1 MGVLNKLFG
10 NDATEAMQEQ
20 IGMLTGVKAALD
32 VCQANVMIADNDL
45 RITYVNNSLM
55 QMLKRNEA
63 VLRQFIPGFHA
74 DSLLGTCVDDFHKH
88 PAHQRQLLG
97 KLSDV
102 YKTNIQVGPLHFT
115 LIASPVY
122 NQNQQRCGTVVEWQ
136 DITDDLKREQAARQL
151 NSSNQRMRSALDVC
165 QTNVMMADADFNIVY
180 INASL
185 MRMLKHNEA
194 ALRQQL
200 PQFDTERLIGA
211 NIDIFHKNPAHQRQ
225 LLGRLS
231 QSYNS
236 RIQVGVLTFDLT
248 ATPVFDD
255 QHQRIGTV
263 VEWQDMTEILKRQ
276 QQERE
281 QLNDNLRIKDA
292 LQNIETCVM
301 IADNKHDI
309 IFMNQAVIS
318 MLTQAEQDLRKS
330 LPNFN
335 VNKLLH
341 QNIDVFHKNPAH
353 QRNLLEKL
361 SSTYSTTIKVSNRTF
376 QLTANPV
383 FNDQNE
389 RIGSVVEWK
398 DRTAEV
404 EVEGEVAKLVGA
416 AVAGMFDQRISEE
429 GKSGFMLTLASQL
442 NQMTAAAEQALNE
455 ISSTLKSIANGDL
468 TKKVSSDFQGAYQ
481 ELKDSCNA
489 TSENLA
495 RMLKEIRTAA
505 DTINTAAGEISD
517 GNTDLSSRTEQQASN
532 LEETA
537 SSMEELTGTVRQ
549 NSDNARQANQLAAN
563 AADVAVSGGNLIEQV
578 VSTMASINESA
589 QKIADIIGVID
600 GIAFQT
606 NILALNAAVEAA
618 RAGEQGRGFAVVAA
632 EVRTLAQRSANAA
645 KDIKALISDSV
656 AKIRNGNE
664 LVDKSGATMK
674 DVVVAIKKVNDIMG
688 EIAAASQEQATGI
701 EEVSKSVNQMD
712 EMTQQNAALVEQA
725 AAAAESLLAQAEQLT
740 DQVSMF
746 KLDEQQQQQQRA
758 PRNAIAPPKRKPVK
772 AAGRANGRINGPVR
786 KLPDDNGDDEW
797 ESF

>member
-1 MGVLNKLFG
+1 MGILEKLLGNNEVEMLQTRVAELN
-10 NDATEAMQEQ
+10 D
-20 IGMLTGVKAALD
+20 VKSALD
-32 VCQANVMIADNDL
+32 VCQANVMIADADL
-45 RITYVNNSLM
+45 RITYINHSL
-55 QMLKRNEA
+55 QVMLKRNEA
-63 VLRQFIPGFHA
+63 VLRQYIPGFHA
-74 DSLLGTCVDDFHKH
+74 DNLIGTCVDDFHKK
-88 PAHQRQLLG
+88 PAHQRQLLAN
-97 KLSDV
+97 LSDV
-102 YKTNIQVGPLHFT
+102 YKTQIQVGPLSFV
-115 LIASPVY
+115 LIATPVF
-122 NQNQQRCGTVVEWQ
+122 NANQQRCGTVVEWQ
-136 DITDDLKREQAARQL
+136 DITEQRRMEQEALAL
-151 NSSNQRMRSALDVC
+151 NSTNQRMRSALDVC
-165 QTNVMMADADFNIVY
+165 QTNVMMADADYNIVY
-180 INASL
+180 INSSL
-185 MRMLKHNEA
+185 MQMLKHNEA
-194 ALRQQL
+194 ALKKML

-211 NIDIFHKNPAHQRQ
+211 NIDIFHRNPAHQRQ
-225 LLGRLS
+225 LLGRLT
-231 QSYNS
+231 QTFNS
-236 RIQVGVLTFDLT
+236 RIQIGELTFDLT
-248 ATPVFDD
+248 ASPVFDD
-255 QHQRIGTV
+255 QKQRIGTV
-263 VEWQDMTEILKRQ
+263 VEWKDMTEILAREQ
-276 QQERE
+276 AERE
-281 QLNDNLRIKDA
+281 QMNDNLRIRDA
-292 LQNIETCVM
+292 LNNIDTCVM
-301 IADNKHDI
+301 IADNKHNI
-309 IFMNQAVIS
+309 IFLNKAVIK
-318 MLTQAEQDLRKS
+318 MLTLAEQDLQKS
-330 LPNFN
+330 LPNFS
-335 VNKLLH
+335 VSKLLN

-353 QRNLLEKL
+353 QRGLLERL
-361 SSTYSTTIKVSNRTF
+361 TSTYNTTIKVSNRTF
-376 QLTANPV
+376 QLGANPV
-383 FNDQNE
+383 FNANNE

-404 EVEGEVAKLVGA
+404 EVEADVARIVDGA
-416 AVAGMFDQRISEE
+416 VNGMFDQRIREDD
-429 GKSGFMLTLASQL
+429 KQGFMLTLATQL
-442 NQMTAAAEQALNE
+442 NQMTSAAERALNE

-468 TKKVSSDFQGAYQ
+468 TQKVTSEFKGSYQ
-481 ELKDSCNA
+481 DLKESCNA
-489 TSENLA
+489 TAENLA
-495 RMLKEIRTAA
+495 RMLREIRTAS

-656 AKIRNGNE
+656 TKIRNGND

-725 AAAAESLLAQAEQLT
+725 AAAAESLLAQAEQLM
-740 DQVSMF
+740 DQVSLF
-746 KLDEQQQQQQRA
+746 KLDEQQQQSSRSVSAARKPQRLA
-758 PRNAIAPPKRKPVK
+758 KPAAKPGKRISAPKRQ
-772 AAGRANGRINGPVR
+772 
-786 KLPDDNGDDEW
+786 LPDDNGDDEW